1 MMLYLALWA
10 ACLLAMVQAECP
22 NACSSHGRCGAY
34 DACQCYR
41 NWGGNDCSERICQF
55 GNAHVDTPKGDLDA
69 SGGQLTDPS
78 TLVVVGDNIFP
89 KGTYE
94 QYPRMEDSD
103 GNQLTNT
110 AHAYSEC
117 SNKGICDRSTG
128 TCDCFEGYEGSGCQ
142 RASCPMSSNGVCSG
156 HGTCKTISELANDDN
171 DNLYKLWD
179 EDKTMGCDCD
189 AGYSGADC
197 SARVCKHGADPLY
210 YDDFANTRFANFT
223 MQFYMQP
230 SGGSPYAQAYGNYS
244 IIFTDVYGED
254 WETDPIDIN
263 AGCGVIQERLESLPN
278 DVIPTGSVLCYRSE
292 EDQHVLNTDTNTGQV
307 VTSTVD
313 ESVVSR
319 TAALTGAFLA
329 ENGMIYDT
337 TMQIVARY
345 IIAFPGNPGEIP
357 TPKINKYLDG
367 ARPTLFTTETGAS
380 TLGWHVFPNGFT
392 GESTD
397 YVNDEC
403 EGVLVKIKEDY
414 AKFQNYLVID
424 SAESGKRLKECLGD
438 SNGIISDNVEVYDW
452 DYGTFTNPHLI
463 KLVDATQDE
472 YVEYLRADG
481 SSYKVLQTD
490 GSNDYVNTADL
501 LYPVS
506 LLCNNGKEWVYAT
519 SGSTSADGGNRYS
532 GSDGT
537 QAGTAGGFLGDF
549 GFCKALNPP
558 GFYAILYFDDCGTN
572 GQAYAFDS
580 NSPPTAVCDAT
591 NPWRVITAVNRGESS
606 AAGSTVDGTFSAD
619 TKFHVFTTKG
629 TMQQV
634 SQYAQIYTANDLMSD
649 TTRLAS
655 YHSNVIHAAN
665 TTRDI
670 DDSSPSPFSNN
681 GQMDCETMESMIGPG
696 DGSTYG
702 TSVGALDC
710 LDYGDKVFFLN
721 LGTWDPATCQA
732 TNTYRGAT
740 YRASDALS
748 CKYSATATSYASNP
762 QFVNMYT
769 VKKIS
774 FEPASYDTADN
785 AVQVDSAIQGGTS
798 GIDSEIASTWESYRR
813 QIVLDYGMN
822 ANYQLAQGYKGDGE
836 DGTTESKSQ
845 SGSSEALVDTGASVF
860 KFYPPTLATTGTTGY
875 NYVAECSNRG
885 ICDSE
890 TGLCNCFA
898 GYSGDNCG
906 SVSSLVQ

>member
-1 MMLYLALWA
+1 M
-10 ACLLAMVQAECP
+10 
-22 NACSSHGRCGAY
+22 G
-34 DACQCYR
+34 
-41 NWGGNDCSERICQF
+41 
-55 GNAHVDTPKGDLDA
+55 
-69 SGGQLTDPS
+69 
-78 TLVVVGDNIFP
+78 
-89 KGTYE
+89 
-94 QYPRMEDSD
+94 
-103 GNQLTNT
+103 
-110 AHAYSEC
+110 
-117 SNKGICDRSTG
+117 
-128 TCDCFEGYEGSGCQ
+128 
-142 RASCPMSSNGVCSG
+142 
-156 HGTCKTISELANDDN
+156 
-171 DNLYKLWD
+171 
-179 EDKTMGCDCD
+179 DKTMGCDCD

-230 SGGSPYAQAYGNYS
+230 SGSSGSYAQAYGNYS

-307 VTSTVD
+307 VSSTVD
-313 ESVVSR
+313 ETVVSR

-414 AKFQNYLVID
+414 EKFQNYLVID

-438 SNGIISDNVEVYDW
+438 SNGITSDNVEVYDW

-519 SGSTSADGGNRYS
+519 SGSVSTDGGNRYS

-558 GFYAILYFDDCGTN
+558 GFYAILYYDDCTAN

-580 NSPPTAVCDAT
+580 SSPPAAVCDAT
-591 NPWRVITAVNRGESS
+591 NPWRVITAVNRGENTDNTLSPQ
-606 AAGSTVDGTFSAD
+606 STVDGTFSAD

-634 SQYAQIYTANDLMSD
+634 SQYAQIYTANDLMS
-649 TTRLAS
+649 TTSRLAS
-655 YHSNVIHAAN
+655 YHSNVIHTAN
-665 TTRDI
+665 TTEGLITGDNV
-670 DDSSPSPFSNN
+670 PYKYANN
-681 GQMDCETMESMIGPG
+681 GQMDCETMESMIGAATTPG
-696 DGSTYG
+696 V
-702 TSVGALDC
+702 SVGALDC

-721 LGTWDPATCQA
+721 LGTHDTTTCMA
-732 TNTYRGAT
+732 TNTYRGNSYT
-740 YRASDALS
+740 VSDSLA
-748 CKYSATATSYASNP
+748 CKYTPTQTSYATNP
-762 QFVNMYT
+762 QYVNMYT

-774 FEPASYDTADN
+774 FEPASFDTADLP
-785 AVQVDSAIQGGTS
+785 AQVDLSIQGGDNGVDAT
-798 GIDSEIASTWESYRR
+798 IDSTWESYRR
-813 QIVLDYGMN
+813 QIVLDYAMN
-822 ANYQLAQGYKGDGE
+822 ANYALIQGLLADATTDTTNQKG
-836 DGTTESKSQ
+836 Q
-845 SGSSEALVDTGASVF
+845 AGSSSDVALVDTGATVY
-860 KFYPPTLATTGTTGY
+860 KFYPPTLAKTGTTGY

-890 TGLCNCFA
+890 TGLCNCFP

>member
-1 MMLYLALWA
+1 
-10 ACLLAMVQAECP
+10 
-22 NACSSHGRCGAY
+22 
-34 DACQCYR
+34 
-41 NWGGNDCSERICQF
+41 
-55 GNAHVDTPKGDLDA
+55 
-69 SGGQLTDPS
+69 
-78 TLVVVGDNIFP
+78 
-89 KGTYE
+89 
-94 QYPRMEDSD
+94 
-103 GNQLTNT
+103 
-110 AHAYSEC
+110 
-117 SNKGICDRSTG
+117 
-128 TCDCFEGYEGSGCQ
+128 
-142 RASCPMSSNGVCSG
+142 
-156 HGTCKTISELANDDN
+156 
-171 DNLYKLWD
+171 
-179 EDKTMGCDCD
+179 MGCDCD

-197 SARVCKHGADPLY
+197 SSRVCKYGADPLY
-210 YDDFANTRFANFT
+210 YDDFANVRFANFT

-230 SGGSPYAQAYGNYS
+230 SGGDPYAMAYGNYS

-263 AGCGVIQERLESLPN
+263 AGCGVIQDRLESLPN

-292 EDQHVLNTDTNTGQV
+292 EDQHTSNADQNTGQV
-307 VTSTVD
+307 VSSDVD
-313 ESVVSR
+313 GTVVSR
-319 TAALTGAFLA
+319 TAALAGVFAA

-367 ARPTLFTTETGAS
+367 ARPTLFTTETGTS

-403 EGVLVKIKEDY
+403 EGVLVGIKEDY
-414 AKFQNYLVID
+414 TKFQNYLTFD
-424 SAESGKRLKECLGD
+424 STEAQKRLKECLGD
-438 SNGIISDNVEVYDW
+438 SNGITTDNVEVYDW
-452 DYGTFTNPHLI
+452 DWGTFSNPHLI

-490 GSNDYVNTADL
+490 SDNDYVNTAEL

-519 SGSTSADGGNRYS
+519 SGSDSLNRFSGDGNH
-532 GSDGT
+532 GT
-537 QAGTAGGFLGDF
+537 VSNGAFLGDF

-558 GFYAILYFDDCGTN
+558 GFYAIMYYDDCTGDSSWVGS
-572 GQAYAFDS
+572 GQAFALGDG
-580 NSPPTAVCDAT
+580 TADTDICDAT
-591 NPWRVITAVNRGESS
+591 NPWRVITAVNRGESD
-606 AAGSTVDGTFSAD
+606 AAASTVDGTFSSS

-634 SQYAQIYTANDLMSD
+634 SQFAQIYTSNDLMTD
-649 TTRLAS
+649 TARLSS

-665 TTRDI
+665 TTRDLGEA
-670 DDSSPSPFSNN
+670 SPSPFSNN

-710 LDYGDKVFFLN
+710 LNYGDKVFFLN
-721 LGTWDPATCQA
+721 LGTWDSTSCQA
-732 TNTYRGAT
+732 TNTYRGAQYT
-740 YRASDALS
+740 RANGLS
-748 CKYSATATSYASNP
+748 CKYTATAISYGTNP

-774 FEPASYDTADN
+774 FEPASYDTADI
-785 AVQVDSAIQGGTS
+785 ARQVDESIQGGDN
-798 GIDSEIASTWESYRR
+798 GIDDEIASTWESYRR
-813 QIVLDYGMN
+813 QIVLDYGVN
-822 ANYQLAQGYKGDGE
+822 ANYQLVQGSPGE
-836 DGTTESKSQ
+836 YGTTGTNSQ
-845 SGSSEALVDTGASVF
+845 STTDDDDLVDSGATVY
-860 KFYPPTLATTGTTGY
+860 KFYPPTLAKTQSTGY

-885 ICDSE
+885 ICDGE